1 VWSRLGRTRGKR
13 GGPRLLG
20 GHVAKLGQARGG
32 ADSRAGRCWAGA
44 RGRIRRARAR
54 WTVGCGAGRGGDVL
68 VGWGGARRR
77 PPGKIGD
84 GLAFLFS
91 LFCFLFSILFYFLLN
106 STSNTNLRTT

>member
-1 VWSRLGRTRGKR
+1 VWSRLGHTRGKR

-20 GHVAKLGQARGG
+20 GRVARRAGGGGGRRRAGEGQASAG
-32 ADSRAGRCWAGA
+32 ALGYGA
-44 RGRIRRARAR
+44 RGRPR
-54 WTVGCGAGRGGDVL
+54 GDVL
-68 VGWGGARRR
+68 VGRGGARRR